1 MSHQGARAGASAW
14 FLLVL
19 TGLAAGARAECAD
32 LPAVGKILV
41 ATQSAPDPDFAR
53 TVILIV
59 HSGEEGVMGF
69 MLNRPSGFPVS
80 HLFPETSSTDAGKAP
95 LYMGGFVAQGVRAV
109 LRSAAPPQGAR
120 RLFNDVWLILS
131 AAQVEKLVRAG
142 ERPPILRA
150 YAGYAGWSQGQLRN
164 ELSLGHW
171 RVVPGSAAAVFDSH
185 PETLWKR
192 LSTSP
197 R

>member
-1 MSHQGARAGASAW
+1 M
-14 FLLVL
+14 LVL
-19 TGLAAGARAECAD
+19 TGVAAGAQAECAD
-32 LPAVGKILV
+32 LPAAGNILV

-69 MLNRPSGFPVS
+69 MLNRPSGFPIS
-80 HLFPETSSTDAGKAP
+80 HLFPETKSTAAGRRP
-95 LYMGGFVAQGVRAV
+95 LYLGGFVAQGVRTL
-109 LRSAAPPQGAR
+109 LRSPSPPQGAR

-131 AAQVEKLVRAG
+131 AAQVEQFARAG
-142 ERPPILRA
+142 ERPPVFRA
-150 YAGYAGWSQGQLRN
+150 YAGYAGWSQAQLRK
-164 ELSLGHW
+164 ELLLGHW
-171 RVVPGSAAAVFDSH
+171 RIVPGTAAAVFDSQ

-192 LSTSP
+192 LSTGP

>member
-1 MSHQGARAGASAW
+1 M
-14 FLLVL
+14 LVL
-19 TGLAAGARAECAD
+19 TGLAAGAQAECAD
-32 LPAVGKILV
+32 LPAAGNILV

-69 MLNRPSGFPVS
+69 MLNRPSGFPIS
-80 HLFPETSSTDAGKAP
+80 HLFPETKSTAAGRRP
-95 LYMGGFVAQGVRAV
+95 LYLGGFVAQGVRAL
-109 LRSAAPPQGAR
+109 LRSPSPPQGAR

-131 AAQVEKLVRAG
+131 AARVEQFARAG
-142 ERPPILRA
+142 ERPPVFRA
-150 YAGYAGWSQGQLRN
+150 YAGYAGWSQAQLRK
-164 ELSLGHW
+164 ELLLGHW
-171 RVVPGSAAAVFDSH
+171 RIVPGTAAAVFDSQ

-192 LSTSP
+192 LSTGP